1 MEYTAFRDAEGHWV
15 SAEFVDDGIDVR
27 TGQKLEAVK
36 LKEDEVE
43 KQGDSFVLR
52 AHPEIRVEARAYKM
66 SKSRG
71 NVVNPDDVV
80 EQYGADSLRLYEM
93 FMGPLEQVK
102 PWSMRGVEGVHRF
115 LNRVWR
121 LYVSDADGSLRVTD
135 GEPTREQLR
144 VLHQTLRRVTDDIE
158 AMRFNTAIAAM
169 MEFVNAANRWETFPR
184 AVAEPFVLM
193 LSPFA
198 PHIAE
203 ELWERLGHTES
214 LAYEPW
220 PEVNEEYLKVDEV
233 EIAVQVNG
241 KVRATVRIP
250 AEADQETALAIA
262 RQHENVARYIDGKPI
277 RRAIY
282 VPGRIIN
289 FVVG

>member
-1 MEYTAFRDAEGHWV
+1 
-15 SAEFVDDGIDVR
+15 
-27 TGQKLEAVK
+27 
-36 LKEDEVE
+36 
-43 KQGDSFVLR
+43 
-52 AHPEIRVEARAYKM
+52 
-66 SKSRG
+66 
-71 NVVNPDDVV
+71 
-80 EQYGADSLRLYEM
+80 
-93 FMGPLEQVK
+93 
-102 PWSMRGVEGVHRF
+102 
-115 LNRVWR
+115 
-121 LYVSDADGSLRVTD
+121 
-135 GEPTREQLR
+135 
-144 VLHQTLRRVTDDIE
+144 
-158 AMRFNTAIAAM
+158 M
-169 MEFVNAANRWETFPR
+169 MEFVNEANRWETFPR
-184 AVAEPFVLM
+184 TVAEPFVLM